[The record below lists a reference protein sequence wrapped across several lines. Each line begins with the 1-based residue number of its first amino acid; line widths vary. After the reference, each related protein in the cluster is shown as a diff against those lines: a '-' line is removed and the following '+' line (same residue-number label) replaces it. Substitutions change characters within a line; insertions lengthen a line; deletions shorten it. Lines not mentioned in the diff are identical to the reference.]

1 MVKDFAGVLLL
12 AGFLS
17 AAGQTFEENP
27 RPAVFYKFQID
38 VFEERQG
45 RVGLADTRT
54 VEIPEGKMR
63 GVFLANFTLDLTV
76 RKDKNGA
83 AVQFQLVTLAPEI
96 ATRTGAATLDSAREA
111 PATGRRS
118 GLTGG

>member
-1 MVKDFAGVLLL
+1 MKNVFAGVLLL
-12 AGFLS
+12 AGFS
-17 AAGQTFEENP
+17 IAAGQPFLEKP

-63 GVFLANFTLDLTV
+63 GVFLANFTLDLTA
-76 RKDKNGA
+76 KKEKKGA
-83 AVQFQLVTLAPEI
+83 SVDFQLV
-96 ATRTGAATLDSAREA
+96 
-111 PATGRRS
+111 
-118 GLTGG
+118 